1 MKESITKLI
10 STIERRTWHF
20 IIIAIL
26 LTAIAIP
33 GVLMLETETG
43 LNTLVSSEA
52 RVFQDTKKHDL
63 AFGSEPLVI
72 LLEGNTTDDIFSQ
85 ENLLVLSKLER
96 EISKHKLFHSILSP
110 ITIFNLAIDEAFL
123 HQKVLEEQINA
134 AMTSATEEDMRI
146 SKAKNLD
153 APAQAALISQTQQAV
168 MTQFQPYIDI
178 AEQIGVPSLGNST
191 FINTVLYNEKG
202 EINPAFSKLIPTEGN
217 VLITISPVGN
227 LTHET
232 SLSLV
237 KYIENFFFGESSK

>member
-96 EISKHKLFHSILSP
+96 EISKHKLFHSIL
-110 ITIFNLAIDEAFL
+110 TLQRNCN
-123 HQKVLEEQINA
+123 KK
-134 AMTSATEEDMRI
+134 MTD
-146 SKAKNLD
+146 
-153 APAQAALISQTQQAV
+153 PA
-168 MTQFQPYIDI
+168 
-178 AEQIGVPSLGNST
+178 
-191 FINTVLYNEKG
+191 
-202 EINPAFSKLIPTEGN
+202 
-217 VLITISPVGN
+217 
-227 LTHET
+227 
-232 SLSLV
+232 
-237 KYIENFFFGESSK
+237 